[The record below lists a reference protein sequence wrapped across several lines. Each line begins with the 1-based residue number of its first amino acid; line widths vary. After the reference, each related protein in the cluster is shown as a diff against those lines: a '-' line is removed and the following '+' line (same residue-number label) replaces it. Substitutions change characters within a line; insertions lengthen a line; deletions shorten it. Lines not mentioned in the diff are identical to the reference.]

1 VRNIL
6 DRYPD
11 IVTDLEAMLRC
22 IEETVPV
29 QRIWLDTAE
38 EKDTPL
44 TGFVGEP
51 DTEIRQVLE
60 AMFRSLIQNKGLN
73 PEDARARLSRTEPFD
88 RYSNLVASLPDDL
101 SFAGE

>member
-1 VRNIL
+1 
-6 DRYPD
+6 
-11 IVTDLEAMLRC
+11 MLRC

-60 AMFRSLIQNKGLN
+60 AMFRSLVQNKGLS
-73 PEDARARLSRTEPFD
+73 PDDARARLGRTEPFD
-88 RYSNLVASLPDDL
+88 RYLSLVASLPDHLDL
-101 SFAGE
+101 AGE